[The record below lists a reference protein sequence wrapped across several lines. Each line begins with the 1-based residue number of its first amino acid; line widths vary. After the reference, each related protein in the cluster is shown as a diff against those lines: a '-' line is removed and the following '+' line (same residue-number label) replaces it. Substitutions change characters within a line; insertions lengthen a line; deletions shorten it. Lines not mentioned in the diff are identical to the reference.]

1 MKTIVLE
8 SAKGV
13 KGGKVQLAFSQVID
27 LGGNAS
33 NPLALLNASD
43 ERFAQAKPRYVWV
56 TSTPSDVQK
65 QFGIDV
71 STLAE
76 GQELVIDMVDP
87 RFADFKDKPL
97 NIQIEETVDGSD
109 YQVANFAK
117 TAKRAGKDGDFIM
130 SNGMYIYVNTR
141 LVMGTP
147 THKIIGDTTRVST
160 PSNAISEALGE

>member
-8 SAKGV
+8 SAKVV

-27 LGGNAS
+27 LGGNGA

-56 TSTPSDVQK
+56 TSAPVDVQK

-76 GQELVIDMVDP
+76 GQELEINMVDP
-87 RFADFKDKPL
+87 RLTALPDTQL
-97 NIQIEETVDGSD
+97 NIQIEETVEGTE
-109 YQVANFAK
+109 YQVANFEK

-141 LVMGTP
+141 LVAGTP
-147 THKIIGDTTRVST
+147 KHKLVSDTTRVAVGN
-160 PSNAISEALGE
+160 NAIAEALGE

>member
-56 TSTPSDVQK
+56 TSTPTDVQK

-87 RFADFKDKPL
+87 RFADFKENPL
-97 NIQIEETVDGSD
+97 NIQIEETTEGTE
-109 YQVANFAK
+109 YQVANFSK
-117 TAKRAGKDGDFIM
+117 TAKRAGKDGDYIM
-130 SNGMYIYVNTR
+130 SNGSYIYVNTR

-147 THKIIGDTTRVST
+147 THKIITGTTREVAS
-160 PSNAISEALGE
+160 SEAIANALGV